1 MDGVNFSTALSNV
14 LNSSDGSI
22 NELKAINAAILA
34 GDGIDQIIESI
45 AEEHPDLAKAL
56 KNNKN
61 TLKKPDVET
70 QKLMGENLNLSAD
83 IAKKLGVNQ
92 NATIGEVFDAAFSK
106 ISQQAN
112 KQNAHKADTALTL
125 NTTFGTDTTSE
136 TSSKNNFFGLQNLTS
151 EVIDLMCILLCQES
165 KSQLVETLK
174 EVLKQKVS
182 ARQEL
187 SSEHLQKTQDSLTE
201 QVEAQKKAAEAKK
214 ASIFKSIFSA
224 IASVVGCIIGVATTV
239 ATLGAGSALGIAMIG
254 LSVASLG
261 CTLVSSSCSIAATC
275 IEDQDTKNTLN
286 KVALGCGIGAAV
298 VGLAASVGN
307 LAGGALKGALEAT
320 KIVGKNLIK
329 GLSKSI
335 LKIAKTAAK
344 SVAKET
350 IKNSSKLSKGIQISG
365 NIASALATIAE
376 GAAEIYSGAINIQAA
391 KIQKEL
397 ANLKIDIA
405 KLDQEI
411 ATLAAFIETITQDI
425 QKFIENILNCERNAV
440 EALHARTDTEQ
451 KISQQIA

>member
-14 LNSSDGSI
+14 LNNSDGSVS
-22 NELKAINAAILA
+22 ELKAINAAILT
-34 GDGIDQIIESI
+34 GDGIDQIIEGI

-61 TLKKPDVET
+61 TLKKPDIET

-83 IAKKLGVNQ
+83 IANKLGINQ

-112 KQNAHKADTALTL
+112 AQTTGKA
-125 NTTFGTDTTSE
+125 DTTSE

-174 EVLKQKVS
+174 EVLKQKTT

-187 SSEHLQKTQDSLTE
+187 SSEHLQKTQDSLVE
-201 QVEAQKKAAEAKK
+201 QVEAQQKEEEAKK
-214 ASIFKSIFSA
+214 ASLFKSIFSMISSVVSTIFSVA
-224 IASVVGCIIGVATTV
+224 IAAATIVGTAGIGTAAAV
-239 ATLGAGSALGIAMIG
+239 L
-254 LSVASLG
+254 
-261 CTLVSSSCSIAATC
+261 LVSGAVLSCVSTAASIAASSCSIAAVCTT
-275 IEDQDTKNTLN
+275 DTDAKDKLN
-286 KVALGCGIGAAV
+286 KAALGLGICAAII
-298 VGLAASVGN
+298 GFAAGISN
-307 LAGGALKGALEAT
+307 TAG
-320 KIVGKNLIK
+320 
-329 GLSKSI
+329 
-335 LKIAKTAAK
+335 AAK
-344 SVAKET
+344 SGVTALTKAIE
-350 IKNSSKLSKGIQISG
+350 IVGD
-365 NIASALATIAE
+365 IASGLATIAE
-376 GAAEIYSGAINIQAA
+376 GATEIYSGALNIQAA

-397 ANLKIDIA
+397 ANLKIDIT

-425 QKFIENILNCERNAV
+425 QKFIEDILNCEQEAV